1 MSKIKEVLRLKYL
14 NQLSNRQIQTITG
27 VSRNSVANYVNCFIE
42 LEASLEDILE
52 LTEPDLEQ
60 LFHPN
65 KSSQT
70 AKKAEVSLIHPDWNN
85 VRVEL
90 SKKGMTRALLYE
102 EYKNVQPELYSYSQ
116 MQVALEHLELLPK
129 ILEKLTLIEKKLED
143 SQSKRWMNVK
153 ELGKYLGYSVDH
165 IYKLRDDTFFE
176 GIHFHKRGKLL
187 FDRIEID
194 KWVIGADTSNKRQEL
209 KNNIDAILNSVL
221 HKNKISHCFVLK
233 PYDAEEFNIFSIVLT
248 SLYSR
253 RIISSSS
260 T

>member
-1 MSKIKEVLRLKYL
+1 MSSFL
-14 NQLSNRQIQTITG
+14 
-27 VSRNSVANYVNCFIE
+27 IE
-42 LEASLEDILE
+42 LRKSLKVFCNLDCNFIT
-52 LTEPDLEQ
+52 LTKDC
-60 LFHPN
+60 
-65 KSSQT
+65 
-70 AKKAEVSLIHPDWNN
+70 
-85 VRVEL
+85 
-90 SKKGMTRALLYE
+90 
-102 EYKNVQPELYSYSQ
+102 Q

-194 KWVIGADTSNKRQEL
+194 KWVIGADTSNKRQEQ

-221 HKNKISHCFVLK
+221 HKKK
-233 PYDAEEFNIFSIVLT
+233 
-248 SLYSR
+248 
-253 RIISSSS
+253 
-260 T
+260 

>member
-1 MSKIKEVLRLKYL
+1 MSSFL
-14 NQLSNRQIQTITG
+14 
-27 VSRNSVANYVNCFIE
+27 IE
-42 LEASLEDILE
+42 LRKSLKVFCNLDCNFIT
-52 LTEPDLEQ
+52 LTKDC
-60 LFHPN
+60 
-65 KSSQT
+65 
-70 AKKAEVSLIHPDWNN
+70 
-85 VRVEL
+85 
-90 SKKGMTRALLYE
+90 
-102 EYKNVQPELYSYSQ
+102 Q

-221 HKNKISHCFVLK
+221 HKKK
-233 PYDAEEFNIFSIVLT
+233 
-248 SLYSR
+248 
-253 RIISSSS
+253 
-260 T
+260 

>member
-1 MSKIKEVLRLKYL
+1 MKLNLQTKAVKIQRWFKFQFATFLHEKLTTSALRLTLRLKYL

-102 EYKNVQPELYSYSQ
+102 EYKNVQPELYSYCQFYRYYAKFLKSINPS
-116 MQVALEHLELLPK
+116 MRQVHYAGDKFFIDYSGVTMPIVDQRTGEISKAQIFVSVLGASGYTIVHA
-129 ILEKLTLIEKKLED
+129 TL
-143 SQSKRWMNVK
+143 SQSTKDFIK
-153 ELGKYLGYSVDH
+153 
-165 IYKLRDDTFFE
+165 
-176 GIHFHKRGKLL
+176 
-187 FDRIEID
+187 
-194 KWVIGADTSNKRQEL
+194 
-209 KNNIDAILNSVL
+209 
-221 HKNKISHCFVLK
+221 SHVQVTPFLPV
-233 PYDAEEFNIFSIVLT
+233 
-248 SLYSR
+248 
-253 RIISSSS
+253 
-260 T
+260 